1 MLDPAE
7 FELPPIPSK
16 HYFNIGEASKLCAVE
31 PSVLRY
37 WEQVF
42 PQLSPVKRRGNRRSY
57 RRHDVKLARQIKKLL
72 HVDGFTTQG
81 ARAQLERQAAEGKGG
96 DDGGLG
102 DGGEK
107 LIGRL
112 IDELGEVRDIL
123 R

>member
-57 RRHDVKLARQIKKLL
+57 RRQDVKLARHIKKLL

-81 ARAQLERQAAEGKGG
+81 ARAQLERQAAAGKGG
-96 DDGGLG
+96 GELG
-102 DGGEK
+102 AGGEK

-112 IDELGEVRDIL
+112 IEELSEVRDIL